1 MKTCY
6 NFCYKLGV
14 KFLYKTSVFFCCI
27 RPLYST
33 TRQKRFFFNAA
44 RSLVTEERK
53 PSVITRIE
61 CTYGTEILLSI
72 VFMNVFLFIQY
83 QVFDKLDFSDL
94 LIFDLLTK
102 NWSTVSSY
110 GNNSYVDKLRHVCVR
125 RLFILKC

>member
-1 MKTCY
+1 M
-6 NFCYKLGV
+6 
-14 KFLYKTSVFFCCI
+14 FFCCI

-83 QVFDKLDFSDL
+83 QVFDKLDLSDL

-110 GNNSYVDKLRHVCVR
+110 GEKQLCGQAMPFMCMEVIQSPV
-125 RLFILKC
+125 LKKRDIT